1 MRTTVTL
8 DPDTEALLKEETRR
22 SGRSF
27 KVVLNEAVRQSLG
40 RKQGAGGGL
49 KIEPL
54 FKHPFPSDLSA
65 ANFNRVANE
74 WDDEATLREL
84 SS

>member
-1 MRTTVTL
+1 MRTTVTI

-27 KVVLNEAVRQSLG
+27 KVVLNESVRQSLG
-40 RKQGAGGGL
+40 RSQGAVEL
-49 KIEPL
+49 EVEPL
-54 FKHPFPSDLSA
+54 FRHPFPPDLSA
-65 ANFNRVANE
+65 VNFNRAANE
-74 WDDEATLREL
+74 WDDETTLEEL

>member
-1 MRTTVTL
+1 MRTTVTI
-8 DPDTEALLKEETRR
+8 DPDTEALLKEETHR

-27 KVVLNEAVRQSLG
+27 KVVLNESIRQSLG
-40 RKQGAGGGL
+40 RNQGAVNQ

-65 ANFNRVANE
+65 VNFNRAANE
-74 WDDEATLREL
+74 WDDETTLREL